1 MQARTIAAV
10 FAALAGITVA
20 DLALAGSPPVNWPGA
35 SPCNGTLQACIDAVP
50 DGSTIDVVT
59 DTPIDE
65 SLNLY
70 NRSLTLGAGA
80 GYRPSFAPA
89 HWIVVSSSA
98 IAGDLTVSLSGLTL
112 TDGYVYFAYGGTG
125 TARYDVRRMTLAQTP
140 AGATSYI
147 RVAASGGTVE
157 ATVYDNRVSGRP
169 LSLNNGLVEFV
180 AIAGATLNASALYNR
195 VTNTSPTA
203 VSGSGILL
211 DATGNATGTFKAH
224 ANEVRGGFFRAG
236 IYVSEGLFSSTPSNY
251 VTRLYNNVVVCAP
264 DGGTGIGFVVGNGT
278 LGAQAVNNTISRCN
292 YGVLASQWSG
302 STGAS
307 AAITGIVKNN
317 VIVANTTLSFT
328 AALTPDLANDY
339 NLLNGA
345 TSVTTG
351 AHTITAA
358 AQLASNTAP
367 RLTAIS
373 PAINTADTA
382 TLGFGLIF
390 NGLPVVDADGLRRI
404 KEAGGDDADIGA
416 YEYGDLSFRHTAT
429 AANTSTYIST
439 LDHPGANALSA
450 ANLMATPNFGGNL
463 AGPGIA
469 NNQPFGVY
477 YASTRWRVFNE
488 DAATPMPDGTKFNV
502 FAPAPGSGSFRH
514 VSTAANT
521 IGRFTEIDSS
531 SVNNVPGYIV
541 LATQNWSAGSS
552 VYNAHPI
559 GLVYAGATSRWQ
571 IVNLDSGGAALP
583 ANAGF
588 NVYAQPESPNAFRV
602 SAPGGT
608 SAIVL
613 DHPLLNDVPCAQVN
627 TTRLWSGS
635 TVVGNHDVY
644 YGSDGRWRIF
654 GYSALPAG
662 TTFHVVIDPRQVF
675 ECTDRIFANG
685 FQ

>member
-1 MQARTIAAV
+1 MQARIIA
-10 FAALAGITVA
+10 AALAV
-20 DLALAGSPPVNWPGA
+20 LAGTAQAGSPPVNWPGA
-35 SPCNGTLQACIDAVP
+35 SPCNATLQACIDGVA
-50 DGSTIDVVT
+50 DGRAIDIVT

-65 SLNLY
+65 NLNLY

-80 GYRPSFAPA
+80 GYHPSLARTR
-89 HWIVVSSSA
+89 WIVVSSSA
-98 IAGDLTVSLSGLTL
+98 IAGDLTVNLSGLTL
-112 TDGYVYFAYGGTG
+112 TDGYVWLAYAGTG
-125 TARYDVRRMTLAQTP
+125 TARYDVRRMTLTQTP
-140 AGATSYI
+140 TGSASYI
-147 RVAASGGTVE
+147 RVAANGGTVE
-157 ATVYDNRVSGRP
+157 AMVYDNRVSGRP
-169 LSLNNGLVEFV
+169 LGLNNGLVEF
-180 AIAGATLNASALYNR
+180 AASGGATLDANALYNR
-195 VTNTSPTA
+195 VTSTSPTA
-203 VSGSGILL
+203 VSGAGILL
-211 DATGNATGTFKAH
+211 DAAGNAAGTFKAH

-236 IYVSEGLFSSTPSNY
+236 IYVSEGLFSSTASNY
-251 VTRLYNNVVVCAP
+251 AARLYNNVLVCAP
-264 DGGTGIGFVVGNGT
+264 DGGTGIGLVVNNGT
-278 LGAQAVNNTISRCN
+278 LDAQAVNNTISRCN
-292 YGVLASQWSG
+292 YGILASQWSG
-302 STGAS
+302 GTSAS
-307 AAITGIVKNN
+307 AAIAGIVKNN
-317 VIVANTTLSFT
+317 LVVANTTLSFN

-345 TSVTTG
+345 TSVATG

-367 RLTAIS
+367 RLTATS
-373 PAINTADTA
+373 PAIDAADTA

-404 KEAGGDDADIGA
+404 KEAGGGDDADIGA

-429 AANTSTYIST
+429 PANTSSYIST
-439 LDHPGANALSA
+439 FDHPGANAQSA

-469 NNQPFGVY
+469 NDQPFGVY
-477 YASTRWRVFNE
+477 YASARWRVFNE
-488 DAATPMPDGTKFNV
+488 DAATPMPGGAKFNV

-521 IGRFTEIDSS
+521 VGRFTEIDSGS
-531 SVNNVPGYIV
+531 TNNVPGYIV
-541 LATQNWSAGSS
+541 LATQNWSAGSGI
-552 VYNAHPI
+552 YNAHPI
-559 GLVYAGATSRWQ
+559 GLVYSGATSRWQ
-571 IVNLDSGGAALP
+571 IANLDSGGATMP

-602 SAPGGT
+602 SAAGG
-608 SAIVL
+608 SSSIVL
-613 DHPLLNDVPCAQVN
+613 DHPLLNGVPCAQVN

-644 YGSDGRWRIF
+644 YGSDGTWRIF

-675 ECTDRIFANG
+675 ECTDRIFADG